1 MARSSTATAAPR
13 LPLALIAAVLVA
25 VAPVSPS
32 PAFAIGNGV
41 PDGDGHPNVGLLT
54 VEEDGV
60 NYFLCSGSYA
70 GARKGD
76 PGTGVFLTAGHCVS
90 WLPTSDNNTPDQ
102 LRVTF
107 DPTVTIEFD
116 PVFGLNTVKATTW
129 RDGKA
134 IDFDPQSGHDHAN
147 LNDYAVVLLRATVD
161 VRPVELPTAGLLD
174 RLAAR
179 GALRPDT
186 VFDNVGYGFIPSFT
200 GGPLD
205 YANPPGRMY
214 STSLFQALTPAY
226 LRLLMNSDAQDG
238 NGGACFGDSGSP
250 KFVHGTNTA
259 VAIQSGGDA
268 ICRAQGYSQRLDVA
282 DARAFLSRYLQ
293 LP

>member
-1 MARSSTATAAPR
+1 MARSSHAAAACR
-13 LPLALIAAVLVA
+13 LPVALIAAVVAAAALVTT
-25 VAPVSPS
+25 S

-90 WLPTSDNNTPDQ
+90 WLPTSDNNSPDQ

-116 PVFGLNTVKATTW
+116 SEFGLNTVKATTW
-129 RDGKA
+129 HEAKA
-134 IDFDPQSGHDHAN
+134 IDFDPELGHDHAN
-147 LNDYAVVLLRATVD
+147 LKDYAVVLLRRTVD
-161 VRPVELPTAGLLD
+161 VRPIELPTAGLLD

-186 VFDNVGYGFIPSFT
+186 VFDNVGYGFVPSFKA
-200 GGPLD
+200 GPPD

-214 STSLFQALTPAY
+214 STSLFQSLTPAY

-238 NGGACFGDSGSP
+238 NGGICFGDSGSP
-250 KFVHGTNTA
+250 KFIHGTNTA
-259 VAIQSGGDA
+259 VAIASGGDA
-268 ICRAQGYSQRLDVA
+268 ICRAQNYNQRLDVA
-282 DARAFLSRYLQ
+282 DARAFLGRYLQ